1 MLIIYLFF
9 LSSAQAQPSQNYDIY
24 LKGQEGERMIS
35 CADLSCASFREND
48 HQVKFR
54 LKPQAANRARIF
66 EENNRGI
73 KANLIA
79 CGKPLAFHLG
89 SSLSGKEGLVI
100 LDVSEELGPC
110 VRGAAKAL
118 PSCEP

>member
-1 MLIIYLFF
+1 MLILYLFF
-9 LSSAQAQPSQNYDIY
+9 LSPAHAQPPEKYDIY

-35 CADLSCASFREND
+35 CSDLACASFREGD
-48 HQVKFR
+48 QRVEFR
-54 LKPQAANRARIF
+54 LKPEAVNRARIF

-79 CGKPLAFHLG
+79 CGKPLAFHLD
-89 SSLSGKEGLVI
+89 SRLSGKEALVTLNI
-100 LDVSEELGPC
+100 SKEMAHC

-118 PSCEP
+118 PSCGP

>member
-1 MLIIYLFF
+1 MLVLYLLF
-9 LSSAQAQPSQNYDIY
+9 LSPAHAQSAKEYDIY

-35 CADLSCASFREND
+35 CSDLACADFREHD
-48 HQVKFR
+48 QRVEFR
-54 LKPQAANRARIF
+54 LKPQATNRARIF

-89 SSLSGKEGLVI
+89 SRLSGKEALVSLSI
-100 LDVSEELGPC
+100 TKDLGPC

-118 PSCEP
+118 PSCNP